1 MITTITNLDPYIPI
15 VRIHLGDVTGTQFSD
30 NLVRTALVYGV
41 KALGQKWSNRYFIFT
56 SDMAISATEINT
68 PSGIVTVATLPNEYD
83 AFRNTYQP
91 FTSSEP
97 PVIEQTDE
105 TPLILMAALGVRKS
119 VITSSMS
126 AFTNW
131 STPDL
136 SYSNVQAS
144 KSLMDMLSADQKA
157 LDDWFK
163 TRLAKAT
170 KQNIPRLTA
179 LTRDMQLPFLIQQAE
194 ENY

>member
-1 MITTITNLDPYIPI
+1 MITTPTNLDYLIPI
-15 VRIHLGDVTGTQFSD
+15 VRVHVGDTTGTQFSD

-41 KALGQKWSNRYFIFT
+41 KALGQKWANRYFIY
-56 SDMAISATEINT
+56 SNDMAISATEINT
-68 PSGIVTVATLPNEYD
+68 PSGIVTVAMLPNEYD

-105 TPLILMAALGVRKS
+105 TPIILSAALGVRRS
-119 VITSSMS
+119 VITSSMT

-144 KSLMDMLSADQKA
+144 KSLMDMIKADQQA

-163 TRLAKAT
+163 ARLARAT
-170 KQNIPRLTA
+170 KQAIPRLRS
-179 LTRDMQLPFLIQQAE
+179 LDRDMALPILVQQAE
-194 ENY
+194 QEY